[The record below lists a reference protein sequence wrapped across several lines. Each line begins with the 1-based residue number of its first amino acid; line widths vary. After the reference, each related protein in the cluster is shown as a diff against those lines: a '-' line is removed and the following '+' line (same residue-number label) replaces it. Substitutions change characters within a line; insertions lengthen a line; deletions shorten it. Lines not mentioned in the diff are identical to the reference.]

1 MDCVNSVFQA
11 KIECLGYGSIFVATL
26 AQFLK
31 YKQEVLLH
39 HSLMMSEQS
48 PKEKEIFFLIV
59 SFKNTALPKIN
70 QKEEKIKPTH
80 NVHIRHVQNIFSF
93 QVQNQI
99 SRKVLCLA
107 PLQLLSKQQIIR
119 CSSSFKYGRG
129 HTMMMPPSL
138 NFSVCY
144 IEDFVIVVMEG

>member
-1 MDCVNSVFQA
+1 MFRIWLHICSNS
-11 KIECLGYGSIFVATL
+11 CLVSEIQTRGL
-26 AQFLK
+26 AP
-31 YKQEVLLH
+31 
-39 HSLMMSEQS
+39 SQS
-48 PKEKEIFFLIV
+48 HDVRTVIQRKGDFFLIV